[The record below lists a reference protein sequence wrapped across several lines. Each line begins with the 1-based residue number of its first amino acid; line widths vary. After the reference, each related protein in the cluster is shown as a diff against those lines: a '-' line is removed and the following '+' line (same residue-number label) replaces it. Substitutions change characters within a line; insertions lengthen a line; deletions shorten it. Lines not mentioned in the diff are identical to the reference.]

1 MLLLKNNKFVENIR
15 VDKLL
20 SSTIPG
26 DALFLVQDISDSC
39 VGSFD
44 ITAVSGVNF
53 CPCQYILVAY
63 DNSAM

>member
-1 MLLLKNNKFVENIR
+1 MLLLKNKFVENIC

-26 DALFLVQDISDSC
+26 DALFLVQGVPDSC

-44 ITAVSGVNF
+44 TTAVSDVNF
-53 CPCQYILVAY
+53 CPYQYIFITCDY
-63 DNSAM
+63 SAF